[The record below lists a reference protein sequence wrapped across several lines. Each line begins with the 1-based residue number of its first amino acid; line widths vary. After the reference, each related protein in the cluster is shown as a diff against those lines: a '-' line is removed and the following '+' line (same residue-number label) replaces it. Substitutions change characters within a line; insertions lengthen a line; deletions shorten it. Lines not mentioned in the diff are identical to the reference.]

1 MMGKMKRLW
10 EWMKDNEYKI
20 NKKGDNGLNSIYD
33 INIYSSKHNNTNKKG
48 VK

>member
-20 NKKGDNGLNSIYD
+20 NKKGDNGLNNIYD
-33 INIYSSKHNNTNKKG
+33 IYIYSSKHNNGNKKG
-48 VK
+48 IK